1 MRRVTSADCPAPV
14 APGSPRDVGSRSAPP
29 LQNRVLPTGEIVAHP
44 ARGLLMGNRGCIH
57 RPDRTLGVTRWRTK
71 MWISCV
77 LDWRGRQ
84 RDVMP
89 PGRWTALFFL
99 DEATALA
106 AGHRPCGYCRR
117 ADHRCFADRW
127 RAARG
132 MAARPLAGEMDAWLH
147 AERVDRRTRSQVRR
161 PVAAG
166 DLPDGTMVGYDGGS
180 APWGPASW
188 GPASWGPAPWW
199 PALCCGGA
207 LLPWS
212 FAGYGVPV
220 PVRPEA
226 RVELLTP
233 PSIVAVLAAGYRPL
247 VHPSAGPTSMR
258 SFPALGG

>member
-1 MRRVTSADCPAPV
+1 MRRERRCGMNV
-14 APGSPRDVGSRSAPP
+14 AHEVAGSDEFTRPSDQTGRTPP
-29 LQNRVLPTGEIVAHP
+29 LQNRVMPTGEIVSHP
-44 ARGLLMGNRGCIH
+44 ARGMLMGNRGCIH
-57 RPDRTLGVTRWRTK
+57 SPERTLGVTRWRTK

-77 LDWRGRQ
+77 LYWRGRR

-117 ADHRCFADRW
+117 ADHLWFGDRW

-132 MAARPLAGEMDAWLH
+132 MAVRPLAGDMDAWLH
-147 AERVDRRTRSQVRR
+147 AERVDRRTRRQLRR
-161 PVAAG
+161 LAVAG
-166 DLPDGTMVGYDGGS
+166 DLPDGAMVCYDGGL
-180 APWGPASW
+180 
-188 GPASWGPAPWW
+188 
-199 PALCCGGA
+199 ALRRGGA

-212 FAGYGVPV
+212 FDGYGAPV
-220 PVRPEA
+220 PVGPRT

-247 VHPSAGPTSMR
+247 VHPSAGPTPMR
-258 SFPALGG
+258 SFPDA